1 MRKVIIFLLILLF
14 GLALPAEAQQVSVEA
29 KIDSVAILIGEQVG
43 LTVTVVSPDDKAVVM
58 PKVKER
64 EYLTPGVE
72 VVEVLKDDT
81 TKLKDGMRQISRKML
96 LTSFDEDAYKLPA
109 LTVKVGGEEYQT
121 NPLALKVLTVEVDTL
136 NLDVFFPPKD
146 VQDNPFM
153 WSEWRG
159 LMWSIVILLI
169 LCALGWLLWR
179 RFKAN
184 KPIRLSFKIVKF
196 VPAHTK
202 ALNSIAKIKEERVV
216 SQDDQKAYY
225 TKLTDTLRV
234 YLEERFGFNAM
245 EMTSGEI
252 IAALRK
258 CEDQVM
264 LDELRNLF
272 ETADLVKFAKYET
285 LINENDRALVNAI
298 AFIDQTKTE
307 EQEREEKVAPEL
319 TEKDKALEHSRLV
332 MKILLGTIAFAAAV
346 AVGLIVYNIVLLV

>member
-1 MRKVIIFLLILLF
+1 M
-14 GLALPAEAQQVSVEA
+14 
-29 KIDSVAILIGEQVG
+29 
-43 LTVTVVSPDDKAVVM
+43 
-58 PKVKER
+58 
-64 EYLTPGVE
+64 
-72 VVEVLKDDT
+72 
-81 TKLKDGMRQISRKML
+81 
-96 LTSFDEDAYKLPA
+96 
-109 LTVKVGGEEYQT
+109 
-121 NPLALKVLTVEVDTL
+121 
-136 NLDVFFPPKD
+136 
-146 VQDNPFM
+146 
-153 WSEWRG
+153 
-159 LMWSIVILLI
+159 I
-169 LCALGWLLWR
+169 LCALGWLLWL